1 MAKDSKDK
9 SSLKLSKSGSS
20 NSKVDFLNGGM
31 DFLDREIL
39 NGVDVED
46 LSAEDLA
53 DPELSDLDEEFEDDD
68 IITIEENVS
77 EEEKVKEIKT
87 GKVTVISRKV
97 SVKKPVANDKEDVEK
112 EVNKLVKDLVKGVSQ
127 SEAKET
133 INLSSRHK
141 EQMISGSMNFLAR
154 DKVSNEEKKEFLS
167 KLDEITSS
175 EEVSNANASFVLKW
189 LNNRK

>member
-39 NGVDVED
+39 NGIDVED

-87 GKVTVISRKV
+87 GKVTLISRKV

-141 EQMISGSMNFLAR
+141 EQMINGSMNFLAR